1 MQRSTRY
8 PFFSRISVSVC
19 FSLLMLAGLGTLRAQ
34 YTLTLTSIGGI
45 VVVIEDVPLRV
56 SLDDTHPAIRVYP
69 NPIQG
74 NGILTVESTHDI
86 AEVWVINGNN
96 QPVARTVGRGTS
108 VPLQLPGLQPG
119 LYRVIT
125 LIGTQAYGHIIVV
138 Q

>member
-1 MQRSTRY
+1 MHSSARY

-19 FSLLMLAGLGTLRAQ
+19 FAFLMMAGSSMLHAQ
-34 YTLTLTSIGGI
+34 YALSLVSIGGI

-56 SLDDTHPAIRVYP
+56 NLDDTHPAIRVYP

-74 NGILTVESTHDI
+74 NSILTVESTADI
-86 AEVWVINGNN
+86 AEVWVLNGNN